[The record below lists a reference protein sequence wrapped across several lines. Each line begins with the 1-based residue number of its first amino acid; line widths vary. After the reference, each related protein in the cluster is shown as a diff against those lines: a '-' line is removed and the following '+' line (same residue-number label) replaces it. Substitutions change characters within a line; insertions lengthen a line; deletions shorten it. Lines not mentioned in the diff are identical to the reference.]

1 MSQRVSTAGMYLA
14 YCVETTAGTMP
25 SASYIKIPEVKSMPS
40 LNPAP
45 NGIDVT
51 PLSEEETVQY
61 INGLKDFGGSLEF
74 TANNTD
80 DLYTAWAACISAYT
94 TGQGLSPAK
103 STGFCIYH
111 PKLSK
116 AAYFKGEPAPY
127 GWNGAEVNA
136 AYETTLY
143 IAPQSAPVYAAAPT
157 FASA

>member
-25 SASYIKIPEVKSMPS
+25 TTNYIKIPEVKSMPS

-51 PLSEEETVQY
+51 PLSEEETIQY

-74 TANNTD
+74 SANNTD
-80 DLYTAWAACISAYT
+80 DVYTAWTTLISAYAAGQAAT
-94 TGQGLSPAK
+94 TAK
-103 STGFCIYH
+103 NTWFCIYH
-111 PKLSK
+111 PKLSN
-116 AAYFKGEPAPY
+116 AAFFKGEPAPF
-127 GWNGAEVNA
+127 GWDGAEVNA
-136 AYETTLY
+136 AYNTTLY
-143 IAPQSAPVYAAAPT
+143 IAPQSAPTYATAPT

>member
-1 MSQRVSTAGMYLA
+1 MSQRVSTAGMNLS
-14 YCVETTAGTMP
+14 YCVESTAGTRP
-25 SASYIKIPEVKSMPS
+25 ATAFTKIPEVKSMPS

-51 PLSEEETVQY
+51 PLSEEETIQY
-61 INGLKDFGGSLEF
+61 INGLKDFGGALEF

-80 DLYTAWAACISAYT
+80 ELSTVWTALIAAYEA
-94 TGQGLSPAK
+94 GQADNK
-103 STGFCIYH
+103 ATWFCITH

-136 AYETTLY
+136 AYDTTLY
-143 IAPQSAPVYAAAPT
+143 IAPLSAPVYEAAPT
-157 FASA
+157 FA

>member
-1 MSQRVSTAGMYLA
+1 MSQRVSTAGMWLA
-14 YCVETTAGTMP
+14 YCVETTAGTRP
-25 SASYIKIPEVKSMPS
+25 QQGFTKIPEVKSMPS

-51 PLSEEETVQY
+51 PLSEEETIQY

-80 DLYTAWAACISAYT
+80 DLYTAWTTLISAYET
-94 TGQGLSPAK
+94 AQESNKATW
-103 STGFCIYH
+103 FCIYH
-111 PKLSK
+111 PKLGN

-143 IAPQSAPVYAAAPT
+143 IAPQSAPVYAQAPD
-157 FASA
+157 FA

>member
-1 MSQRVSTAGMYLA
+1 MSTRVSTAGMWLA
-14 YCVETTAGTMP
+14 YCQETTPGTRP
-25 SASYIKIPEVKSMPS
+25 TTGYTKIPEVKSMPS

-51 PLSEEETVQY
+51 PLSEPETIQY

-80 DLYTAWAACISAYT
+80 DLYDDWEMLEQAYYTAQAQNKATW
-94 TGQGLSPAK
+94 
-103 STGFCIYH
+103 FCIYH

-116 AAYFKGEPAPY
+116 AAFFKGEPAPY

-143 IAPQSAPVYAAAPT
+143 IAPQSAPIYDDAPT
-157 FASA
+157 FVSA